1 MSFGEYQINMP
12 LYGHYIQINRFYF
25 FQPKLSQ
32 AHSKML
38 KTLKILIQ
46 PCNNQEGY
54 FI

>member
-1 MSFGEYQINMP
+1 
-12 LYGHYIQINRFYF
+12 
-25 FQPKLSQ
+25 LSQ